1 MLAGFVHVY
10 GSGKINIKETQYLI
24 NMDEHHEGIP
34 FTGSILFLLKERVN
48 QLWCIRDEEVKISG
62 EKQFLGYYPF
72 DPLCVT
78 RDNIDIPRIFW
89 MHVGVIQTLEIN
101 HMRSNAT
108 DGIRFQRKAHPKEEE
123 FCCRKV

>member
-1 MLAGFVHVY
+1 MLAGFVHVC

-62 EKQFLGYYPF
+62 EKQFLGYYSAS
-72 DPLCVT
+72 CA
-78 RDNIDIPRIFW
+78 R
-89 MHVGVIQTLEIN
+89 TLRN
-101 HMRSNAT
+101 NPAN
-108 DGIRFQRKAHPKEEE
+108 K
-123 FCCRKV
+123 